1 MKMNA
6 EGEAD
11 YKDGAKFST
20 LLAGKNVAA
29 TDFSRN
35 KTLKQQR

>member
-1 MKMNA
+1 MKVNHD
-6 EGEAD
+6 GEVD

-20 LLAGKNVAA
+20 LLSGKRVAA

-35 KTLKQQR
+35 KTFKQQR

>member
-1 MKMNA
+1 MKLNE
-6 EGEAD
+6 EGEVD
-11 YKDGAKFST
+11 YKDGAKFSD
-20 LLAGKNVAA
+20 LLNSKRVAA